1 MKPLLVLLVGMAL
14 VSGCSRPA
22 TPPNVTPPQADQG
35 ASR

>member
-1 MKPLLVLLVGMAL
+1 MKPFLALLAVVAL
-14 VSGCSRPA
+14 VCGCSRPA